1 MLFYL
6 YRFINREGKVI
17 YIGRT
22 NDIKRRFLREHF
34 TNNTHLPNECYL
46 EIEKI
51 EYVKLVESE
60 EVAYEAILINKNRP
74 KYNIQ
79 FKDEGSF
86 HVQLPEF
93 EWIEFQWE
101 YEGQLEW
108 LKKKKEKSINA
119 NDVAVNCLNNIK
131 EQDIKTGIIDVD
143 SSVLLMRQ
151 SFTLV
156 AGVSGGSKT
165 AYALNIANYNAKCG
179 KRVLFIN
186 LKDSVENLSMRI
198 LSINSQISI
207 GKLLSGQMGEK
218 DWKVCIE
225 NMTAYKDTSLFF
237 YNICTNHWKL
247 DKILL
252 TIRESNADLV
262 IIDDLQMIE
271 VERDET
277 IGNRYVK
284 DKMDCILKEI
294 KALSVQAM
302 IPIIGTY
309 CISAKNINKRQD
321 HRPMLMDLE
330 FDSLQQYPDN
340 IQLLYRDVL
349 YNPDNIEFKHV
360 VEIITAKNIL
370 NQCFTTQAAYL
381 NGAYANIER
390 DKCHGST
397 PIITS

>member
-1 MLFYL
+1 
-6 YRFINREGKVI
+6 
-17 YIGRT
+17 
-22 NDIKRRFLREHF
+22 
-34 TNNTHLPNECYL
+34 
-46 EIEKI
+46 
-51 EYVKLVESE
+51 
-60 EVAYEAILINKNRP
+60 
-74 KYNIQ
+74 
-79 FKDEGSF
+79 
-86 HVQLPEF
+86 
-93 EWIEFQWE
+93 
-101 YEGQLEW
+101 
-108 LKKKKEKSINA
+108 
-119 NDVAVNCLNNIK
+119 
-131 EQDIKTGIIDVD
+131 
-143 SSVLLMRQ
+143 
-151 SFTLV
+151 
-156 AGVSGGSKT
+156 
-165 AYALNIANYNAKCG
+165 
-179 KRVLFIN
+179 
-186 LKDSVENLSMRI
+186 
-198 LSINSQISI
+198 
-207 GKLLSGQMGEK
+207 
-218 DWKVCIE
+218 
-225 NMTAYKDTSLFF
+225 MTAYKDTSLFF

-360 VEIITAKNIL
+360 VEMITAKNIL
-370 NQCFTTQAAYL
+370 NQCYIAQAAYL
-381 NGAYANIER
+381 NGAYVNIES
-390 DKCHGST
+390 DK
-397 PIITS
+397 I

>member
-6 YRFINREGKVI
+6 YRFINKEGEVI

-34 TNNTHLPNECYL
+34 TNNTHLPNKCYL

-60 EVAYEAILINKNRP
+60 EVAYEAILINKSRP
-74 KYNIQ
+74 KYNTQ
-79 FKDEGSF
+79 FKDEGCF
-86 HVQLPEF
+86 RVQLPKF
-93 EWIEFQWE
+93 EWVEFQWE

-108 LKKKKEKSINA
+108 LKKKKEKSINT
-119 NDVAVNCLNNIK
+119 NDVAVNCLMNIR

-143 SSVLLMRQ
+143 SSMLFMQQ

-156 AGVSGGSKT
+156 AGVSGSSKT
-165 AYALNIANYNAKCG
+165 AYVLNIANYNAKRG

-198 LSINSQISI
+198 LSINSQIPI
-207 GKLLSGQMGEK
+207 GKLLSGQMGEQ
-218 DWKVCIE
+218 DWNTCTE
-225 NMTAYKDTSLFF
+225 SMMAYKDTSLFF
-237 YNICTNHWKL
+237 YNICTNHWRW
-247 DKILL
+247 DKILS
-252 TIRESNADLV
+252 TIIESDADLV

-271 VERDET
+271 MERDGIIESK
-277 IGNRYVK
+277 YVR

-309 CISAKNINKRQD
+309 CISARKINIRQD

-349 YNPDNIEFKHV
+349 YNPDDIEFEHI

-370 NQCFTTQAAYL
+370 NQCCISRAAYL
-381 NGAYANIER
+381 NGAYINIER
-390 DKCHGST
+390 DKC
-397 PIITS
+397 